1 APEPLLA
8 NFGVGNIRSYQQ
20 DMTMLFAHNAKE
32 RTLQDF
38 LALTTAIARLK
49 LEKVWDLAESC
60 VLEYSAASC
69 FAS

>member
-20 DMTMLFAHNAKE
+20 DITMLFAHNAKE

-38 LALTTAIARLK
+38 LALTTVARLK

-60 VLEYSAASC
+60 VLEYSAA
-69 FAS
+69 